1 MASNPSSTPIVS
13 PIDGQIVG
21 SRCIMNAE
29 QTQAAVQRASQ
40 AFSSWRNVP
49 LEQRI
54 TQIQVFVATLDQR
67 RAALAEL
74 LMTLIGRP
82 AQQSDELS
90 RVLAVTEDMIVRAR
104 QELRDIS
111 MNSDTQAR
119 RLVRREPK
127 GLCLAI
133 SAWNYPV
140 AMAGG
145 MSVAAL
151 LAGNVVLL
159 KHAHQTAP
167 IADFME
173 QAWRDAGGH
182 PNIFQAV
189 HLDHAG
195 TEHLLASGQ
204 VHAVQFI
211 GSDQGGKTV
220 YQAAAS
226 GLVSTGLELG
236 GKDPAYVR
244 ADANLES
251 TIPALV
257 AGSFD
262 NAGQSCCSVERI
274 YVHASIYDRFVED
287 FVRGMNRLT
296 VGHPESEPDI
306 GPVVSTAA
314 AQRLRKL
321 ITLAQDEG
329 ATVISHPAQFDPA
342 SAYVTPALVLN
353 VPHDSSLIQDEAFGP
368 LVCITAVE
376 DDQQALTL
384 MNDSRYGLTAS
395 IWSADIDRA
404 LLLSRDVQAG
414 LCYVNRCD
422 HADLNLPWGGV
433 KASGLGRTYGAASF
447 DEYTV
452 LKAFHVNLQS

>member
-1 MASNPSSTPIVS
+1 MMAAHPTPIVS
-13 PIDGQIVG
+13 PIDGQIAG
-21 SRCIMNAE
+21 SRSILNDE
-29 QTQAAVQRASQ
+29 QVQAAVHRASL
-40 AFSSWRNVP
+40 AFKDWRKVP

-54 TQIQVFVATLDQR
+54 QQIQDFVAILEQR
-67 RAALAEL
+67 RQALADL
-74 LMTLIGRP
+74 LMRLIGRP

-104 QELRDIS
+104 LELQDIS
-111 MNSDTQAR
+111 MNSNAQAQ

-167 IADFME
+167 IADFMA

-182 PNIFQAV
+182 PDVFQAV

-195 TEHLLASGQ
+195 TEQLLASGQ

-211 GSDQGGKTV
+211 GSDQGGKSV
-220 YQAAAS
+220 YQAAAA

-244 ADANLES
+244 ADANLAS

-274 YVHASIYDRFVED
+274 YVHESVYEAFVAG
-287 FVRGMNRLT
+287 FVSGMNKLT
-296 VGHPESEPDI
+296 VGHPNSTPDI

-321 ITLAQDEG
+321 IAQAQEEG
-329 ATVISHPAQFDPA
+329 ATVITHPAQFDLA
-342 SAYVTPALVLN
+342 SAYVTPAVLLN
-353 VPHDSSLIQDEAFGP
+353 VAQDSSLIQDEAFGP
-368 LVCITAVE
+368 LVCITAVA
-376 DDQQALTL
+376 DDQQALSL

-395 IWSADIDRA
+395 IWSQDIDQA
-404 LLLSRDVQAG
+404 LTLSRDVEAG